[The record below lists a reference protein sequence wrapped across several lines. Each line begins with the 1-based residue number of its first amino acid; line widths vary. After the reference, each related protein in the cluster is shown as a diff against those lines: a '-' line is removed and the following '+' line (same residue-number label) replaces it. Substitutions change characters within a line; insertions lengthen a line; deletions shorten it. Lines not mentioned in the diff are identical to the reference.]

1 MSNYN
6 SIEKVIS
13 AEIMR
18 TNEDNLLANRIC
30 NTSFVGDIKNRGDSV
45 TFVGLNDPAVYDYEG
60 TVNYEDIQDS
70 ATVLRI
76 DQDKAFSF
84 KVADLEALRS
94 SLGLKDS
101 QAKRASYNLKKEVDA
116 YVFGLYEQAD
126 NYFEEAKSVT
136 PANVLQL
143 IGEVKEMLET
153 KNVQDGRIWIVVP
166 PFVKTKLMLA
176 GIKFQINNGVNG
188 SGTIGF
194 TDELGCDLY
203 VSNQLATE
211 DNGTVHLMA
220 GSYSAIAYAEQVL
233 DIQYIDR
240 LENSFDSAV
249 RGRIVFGAKVIKPEE
264 LVGKTLIAITN
275 LPPRAMMGIES
286 CGMLLSAIHNEEGE
300 EKLNLLMVSNKIPAG
315 AKLY

>member
-45 TFVGLNDPAVYDYEG
+45 TFIGLNDPTVYDYEG
-60 TVNYEDIQDS
+60 TVTYEDIQDS

-116 YVFGLYEQAD
+116 YVFGLYEQAE
-126 NYFEEAKSVT
+126 NYFEDAKSVT

-143 IGEVKEMLET
+143 IGEVKEILET

-203 VSNQLATE
+203 VSNQLAAE
-211 DNGTVHLMA
+211 ENGTVHLMA

-264 LVGKTLIAITN
+264 LVDVPVTDGGNAIA
-275 LPPRAMMGIES
+275 
-286 CGMLLSAIHNEEGE
+286 
-300 EKLNLLMVSNKIPAG
+300 
-315 AKLY
+315 

>member
-13 AEIMR
+13 AEILR
-18 TNEDNLLANRIC
+18 TNEDNLLANKIC

-45 TFVGLNDPAVYDYEG
+45 TFVGLNDPTVYDYEG
-60 TVNYEDIQDS
+60 TVNYEDIDDS
-70 ATVLRI
+70 AVILSI

-101 QAKRASYNLKKEVDA
+101 QAKRASYNLKKEVDS
-116 YVFGLYEQAD
+116 YVFSLYKKAGTAMD
-126 NYFEEAKSVT
+126 ATTVT

-143 IGEVKEMLET
+143 IGEVKETLE
-153 KNVQDGRIWIVVP
+153 KANVQDGRTWIVIP

-194 TDELGCDLY
+194 TDELGCDIF

-211 DNGTVHLMA
+211 DDGSVHLMA
-220 GSYSAIAYAEQVL
+220 GSYNAIAYAEQLL

-249 RGRIVFGAKVIKPEE
+249 RGRIVYGAKVIKPEE
-264 LVGKTLIAITN
+264 LVSVAVTDGGNSLA
-275 LPPRAMMGIES
+275 
-286 CGMLLSAIHNEEGE
+286 
-300 EKLNLLMVSNKIPAG
+300 
-315 AKLY
+315 